1 MQTLIRKKAGLALS
15 MSEKADLRTRK
26 ITSSK
31 EENFTVKNGAT
42 TQEENN
48 FKCICS

>member
-26 ITSSK
+26 ITSSRGK
-31 EENFTVKNGAT
+31 FYSEEWGNYPRREQF
-42 TQEENN
+42 
-48 FKCICS
+48 